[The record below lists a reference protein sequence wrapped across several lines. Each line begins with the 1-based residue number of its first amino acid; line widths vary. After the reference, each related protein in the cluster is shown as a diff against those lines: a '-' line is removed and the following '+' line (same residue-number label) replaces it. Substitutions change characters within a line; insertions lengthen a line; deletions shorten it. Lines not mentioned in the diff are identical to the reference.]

1 MYSAAA
7 PLRIHNKDKQNTNT
21 TQQSKKMSN
30 TDPTNQPKVVA
41 KGYAVC
47 SIFLASTCTTPLATN
62 FPLTDIYCR
71 IPVST
76 SSLIHTFIY
85 FEWATHLFCLM
96 AGYCIIQFVILISND
111 GAQLIVDCFVS
122 LLFVHGGRNKY
133 DTYFVHY

>member
-1 MYSAAA
+1 VYSAAA

-111 GAQLIVDCFVS
+111 GAQLIVD
-122 LLFVHGGRNKY
+122 
-133 DTYFVHY
+133 